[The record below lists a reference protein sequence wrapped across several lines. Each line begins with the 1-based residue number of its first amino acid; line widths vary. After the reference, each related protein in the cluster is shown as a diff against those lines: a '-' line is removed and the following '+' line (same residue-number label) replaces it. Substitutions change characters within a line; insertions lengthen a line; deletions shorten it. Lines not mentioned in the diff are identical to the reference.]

1 MSTDPAGK
9 GMWLEGIVW
18 DHVSGDQDQKE
29 GAGMPGK
36 GCVTSAT
43 RCAGLWQSSSQGQP
57 GDFPHST
64 CSWAHS
70 HARKEQMTG
79 GHA

>member
-29 GAGMPGK
+29 GAVQ
-36 GCVTSAT
+36 GCLGRDV
-43 RCAGLWQSSSQGQP
+43 
-57 GDFPHST
+57 
-64 CSWAHS
+64 
-70 HARKEQMTG
+70 
-79 GHA
+79 

>member
-9 GMWLEGIVW
+9 GMWLEGIMW

-43 RCAGLWQSSSQGQP
+43 RRAGLWQSSSQGQP